1 MQSMTAFRSPRL
13 EQIFGAPLDAVTYEQ
28 VLSLIPEIAESDD
41 LEFKQ
46 TLYADSDS
54 GRKDCATDIT
64 AMSNA
69 RGGLIVQGIG
79 EVEGRAGSAPGVPL
93 LDNEIGRIRSIVA
106 NRVQPLPDFDI
117 IPVRSPHDPHHG
129 FLLLGVPQS
138 IRRPHCIYKE
148 GSCRFPRR
156 HGTTTRF
163 LSPTEIAEEY
173 RAQFAGLQGR
183 ADEAAH
189 LEQDFVT
196 RLDRSQTFLVVS
208 LVPDRPGSSAIDQRS
223 FREFERD
230 ALTTN
235 PYLFFRAR
243 SFQRAS
249 LRSRR
254 LTASGPGTNP
264 VVHSKLGCELYDD
277 GRGVFATILDPRTPR
292 QGEPRPEHSSIDDE
306 AVVHA
311 IASGMHFLARH
322 ARDRT
327 ATAGLATVRVTISP
341 VRGDLP
347 AMLMQ
352 GRTAFIEQVGRRLAE
367 EPPTAEAVADIS
379 DLARANPELLSV
391 TYRLSSNIFQ
401 EFGHAEAAQLTVDG
415 AVRIRYW
422 DGQTQKFIRDWAAEH
437 GVTISEDEL
446 PY

>member
-1 MQSMTAFRSPRL
+1 
-13 EQIFGAPLDAVTYEQ
+13 
-28 VLSLIPEIAESDD
+28 
-41 LEFKQ
+41 
-46 TLYADSDS
+46 
-54 GRKDCATDIT
+54 
-64 AMSNA
+64 
-69 RGGLIVQGIG
+69 
-79 EVEGRAGSAPGVPL
+79 
-93 LDNEIGRIRSIVA
+93 
-106 NRVQPLPDFDI
+106 
-117 IPVRSPHDPHHG
+117 
-129 FLLLGVPQS
+129 
-138 IRRPHCIYKE
+138 
-148 GSCRFPRR
+148 
-156 HGTTTRF
+156 
-163 LSPTEIAEEY
+163 
-173 RAQFAGLQGR
+173 
-183 ADEAAH
+183 
-189 LEQDFVT
+189 
-196 RLDRSQTFLVVS
+196 
-208 LVPDRPGSSAIDQRS
+208 
-223 FREFERD
+223 
-230 ALTTN
+230 
-235 PYLFFRAR
+235 
-243 SFQRAS
+243 
-249 LRSRR
+249 
-254 LTASGPGTNP
+254 
-264 VVHSKLGCELYDD
+264 VHSKLGCELYDD
-277 GRGVFATILDPRTPR
+277 GRGVFATILDPRTPG